1 MVLYL
6 RRSTNR
12 QELSLGSQ
20 RSRLLEWFNSDE
32 WEIYEIIE
40 DDAMSGGLDDR
51 PGFQRIIAM
60 ATSKNPPFDA
70 VGVYDM
76 SRLSRDLETRVRT
89 QRQFAMNGVQIISI
103 TQNFE
108 EGPSGD
114 LNRNVIAVFDDH
126 QLKQLS
132 SLSRRGLEDVVKAG
146 GYIGSKA
153 PFGYRKIRKV
163 LKDGKEHPT
172 LEINPEEAEIFIK
185 WIKEPALL
193 GKTPLSITIAL
204 NDAGIPSP
212 TGRAWG
218 KTVVTRMLRSIV
230 YTGTGMLGERQRSK
244 YRPKTD
250 PIYVL
255 GAFPALMT
263 IEEYRTIQEL
273 MASRQWI
280 TKAARSVASDFI
292 FSGRVRCGYCDRTMR
307 ISGQGPRARRKLR
320 CSKKE
325 MQGAKSC
332 PSVNVDLEDFQSAV
346 MARLCAHTLSGDN
359 LRERLEEIADGVSV
373 SVEDAKLKL
382 KPIRER
388 KSEIKKERDNIRS
401 QMNKEAEQGRTVP
414 RMGVWLNELDE
425 EEARLDQ
432 TARGIDDRM
441 EGLERF
447 LKDERRIIDS
457 AKERAT
463 YLQAKD
469 PDIAKRFVES
479 FIKEIAVKDQVAT
492 IYYTIPM
499 PLSGGVEKTYVEEL
513 NVAGAVWPIDT
524 PSSGGT
530 PLTTANVPSD
540 STTSLKSFWPTR

>member
-1 MVLYL
+1 MVLYI
-6 RRSTNR
+6 RRSTDR
-12 QELSLGSQ
+12 QELSMGSQ

-51 PGFQRIIAM
+51 PGFQRINAM

-103 TQNFE
+103 TQTFE

-114 LNRNVIAVFDDH
+114 LHRNVVAVFDDH

-146 GYIGSKA
+146 GYTGAKA
-153 PFGYRKIRKV
+153 PFGYRKIREV
-163 LKDGKEHPT
+163 LRDGKEHPT

-185 WIKEPALL
+185 YIKEPALL

-204 NDAGIPSP
+204 NEAGIPSP
-212 TGRAWG
+212 TGRPWG
-218 KTVVTRMLRSIV
+218 KTVITRMLRNIV
-230 YTGTGMLGERQRSK
+230 YTGTGMLGERQRSR

-250 PIYVL
+250 PIYVP
-255 GAFPALMT
+255 GSYPALTEM
-263 IEEYRTIQEL
+263 EEYRTIQEL
-273 MASRQWI
+273 LNSRRW
-280 TKAARSVASDFI
+280 TKKAARSVASDFV
-292 FSGRVRCGYCDRTMR
+292 FSGKVRCGYCN
-307 ISGQGPRARRKLR
+307 RAMKINSKGKRGRPKLR
-320 CSKKE
+320 CSKKDD
-325 MQGAKSC
+325 QGAKSC
-332 PSVNVDLEDFQSAV
+332 PSTDVDREDFQNAV

-359 LRERLEEIADGVSV
+359 LRERLGEIADGVSV
-373 SVEDAKLKL
+373 YVEDAKLKL

-388 KSEIKKERDNIRS
+388 KSEIKKERDNIRR
-401 QMNKEAEQGRTVP
+401 QMNEEAEQGRTVP

-441 EGLERF
+441 EGLDRF

-463 YLQAKD
+463 YLQSKD

-513 NVAGAVWPIDT
+513 NVADAVWPIDT
-524 PSSGGT
+524 PSSGGV
-530 PLTTANVPSD
+530 PFTTAKVASE
-540 STTSLKSFWPTR
+540 SLTSLRSACPTM